1 MAENPLGDFFIT
13 DLDDETILDPTP
25 SATPQITVPPK
36 PVRAAEESEASTQK
50 SGEAEAP
57 SAANVPA
64 AEAAPATATP
74 IPATEVPAPVIP
86 AAETP
91 TAEVVAE
98 TPAAEPSAP
107 ESPAVASVPEP
118 AARST
123 RELQLAAALDR
134 LMLESPQVEA
144 SALVSL
150 DGFTM
155 AAALPQ
161 GMHEDRVGAMSAAI
175 LGLGERAAAE
185 LGKGRLSQVFIEGD
199 EGYVVLMAAGTGAVL
214 TCLADKQ
221 AKLGLLL
228 YDMRAASASIAELL
242 G

>member
-13 DLDDETILDPTP
+13 DLDDETILDP
-25 SATPQITVPPK
+25 SLGAAPQITVPAQPAEK
-36 PVRAAEESEASTQK
+36 TEEPAAVTLPAATALPAPVLPAETAATTVPEPAAVSVGGESEDAAAPEPVAETSTP
-50 SGEAEAP
+50 ETAP
-57 SAANVPA
+57 A
-64 AEAAPATATP
+64 AAPA
-74 IPATEVPAPVIP
+74 
-86 AAETP
+86 
-91 TAEVVAE
+91 
-98 TPAAEPSAP
+98 
-107 ESPAVASVPEP
+107 P

-134 LMLESPQVEA
+134 LMMDSPQIDA
-144 SALVSL
+144 AALVSL

-155 AAALPQ
+155 AAALPE

-185 LGKGRLSQVFIEGD
+185 LGKGKLSQVFIEGA

-214 TCLADKQ
+214 TCLAGTE

-228 YDMRAASASIAELL
+228 YDMRAAAASIAELL